1 MKSVVRHHTYGEI
14 VYTEGVVG
22 NRELSFNGIPLRKIS
37 STDFE
42 YTPVGESPVPVRLY
56 GSYLGGLSLNVNGE
70 QIQVVPKLRWYE
82 AVLSVLIFAIVMV
95 WSSVPSLI
103 SVLPVVG
110 GAVGGALSGLI
121 AVVNLL
127 LIKGTRSVWMKLLIT
142 VGMMLLALLVCA
154 AVGWLIVRLIR

>member
-42 YTPVGESPVPVRLY
+42 YTPVGESPVPVHLY
-56 GSYLGGLSLNVNGE
+56 GSYLGG
-70 QIQVVPKLRWYE
+70 
-82 AVLSVLIFAIVMV
+82 
-95 WSSVPSLI
+95 
-103 SVLPVVG
+103 VG